1 VTGSQLPGAAAGFHA
16 AAGIYDTTGTEFF
29 TILAAKLVEAAR
41 IQPGARVLD
50 VGCGKGAATL
60 PAARAAGPGGL
71 VTALDG
77 SPDMLARAEL
87 SARQA
92 GAGGI
97 SWLHADAEDPPL
109 PSGSQDVVIA
119 SSVIQFLGKPQRA
132 ARRWLAL
139 LAPGGTLAISW
150 GLSQDPA
157 WIPVMAIFDAAVPA
171 PHPGFEK
178 HLRRPPFDSPGTMS
192 RFLAGAGYTD
202 VTTYV
207 QPVTSSYSSPAQW
220 WEATRGQAPYV
231 ISWRYIPDGAMN
243 HARSEAFALL
253 ERMREG
259 DGTIRR
265 TLRFGLTIARRPR
278 APAG

>member
-1 VTGSQLPGAAAGFHA
+1 VTGSQFPGAAAGFHA
-16 AAGIYDTTGTEFF
+16 AAGSYDTTGTEFF
-29 TILAAKLVEAAR
+29 TILAVKLVEAAR
-41 IQPGARVLD
+41 IQPGATVLD
-50 VGCGKGAATL
+50 VGCGKGAATI
-60 PAARAAGPGGL
+60 PAAQAAGAAGR

-77 SPDMLARAEL
+77 SPDMLACAEL
-87 SARQA
+87 AARQA
-92 GAGGI
+92 GVSGI

-109 PSGSQDVVIA
+109 PSGSQDAVIA
-119 SSVIQFLGKPQRA
+119 SSVIQFLGRPQRA
-132 ARRWLAL
+132 VRRWLAL

-157 WIPVMAIFDAAVPA
+157 WVPVMALFDAAVPA

-178 HLRRPPFDSPGTMS
+178 HLRRPPFDSPAAMS

-207 QPVTSSYSSPAQW
+207 QPIASSYSSPAQW

-231 ISWRYIPDGAMN
+231 ISWRHIPDSTV
-243 HARSEAFALL
+243 HHVRSEAFALL